1 MSRQAYYK
9 WRKKTSLWERLES
22 TFLNMV
28 REIRR
33 LMPQIGGRKI
43 YHEIGSVLPFGRDR
57 FFDWLRRH
65 SLLSMMR
72 RSFFP
77 VTTNSGHAFK
87 KYRNLIRDFEASA
100 VGQLVV
106 SDITYIGLDEGKF
119 GYASLVT
126 DAFSHKVVGYHLS
139 PDLSVSGP
147 LKALRMALRSYGDT
161 TGLIHHSDRGV
172 QYCSKH
178 YIKELESNGVTVSMT
193 ERHHCAENA
202 MAERL
207 NGILKHEFGLK
218 HTFKNIAAAR
228 RALSQ
233 GVWIYNN
240 LRPHLTLDYQKPA
253 EVHAA

>member
-9 WRKKTSLWERLES
+9 WRKRSRRWDRMEAAVLKL
-22 TFLNMV
+22 V
-28 REIRR
+28 RALRK
-33 LMPQIGGRKI
+33 LMPELGGRKI
-43 YHEIGSVLPFGRDR
+43 FHEIREVLPFGRDR

-65 SLLSMMR
+65 KLLSMR
-72 RSFFP
+72 KRSFP
-77 VTTNSGHAFK
+77 VTTYSKHTLK
-87 KYRNLIRDFEASA
+87 KYRNLIRDFKATA
-100 VGQLVV
+100 TGQLVV
-106 SDITYIGLDEGKF
+106 SDITYIALDDGKF
-119 GYASLVT
+119 AYASLVT

-161 TGLIHHSDRGV
+161 TGLIHHSDRGI
-172 QYCSKH
+172 QYCSKK
-178 YIKELESNGVTVSMT
+178 YIKELERHGVAVSMT

-218 HTFKNIAAAR
+218 HTFRNIAAAR